1 MLRFASLGSG
11 SRGNATLVEAG
22 GTCVMVDCGF
32 SVTETRRRLAR
43 LGKTPQDIRAIL
55 VTHEHSDHIGGV
67 AAFARRFDIPV
78 WMTAGTSVMHD
89 ASDLP
94 SLDWFDG
101 HTAFTVDALHITP
114 FPVPHDARE
123 PCQFVFSDGAVRLGI
138 LTDTGSI
145 TAHIRQ
151 QLDQCEALLLES
163 NHDAAMLAAGPYPPS
178 LKQRVGGRLGHL
190 SNHQAAELL
199 AALDTTRL
207 TQLVAAHLSDKNN
220 RPELAR
226 AALAGAL
233 GCAPEWVGIADQ
245 TEGLD
250 WRQVG

>member
-22 GTCVMVDCGF
+22 DTCIMVDCGF
-32 SVTETRRRLAR
+32 SISETQRRLAR
-43 LGKTPQDIRAIL
+43 LGKSPDDIHAIL

-67 AAFARRFDIPV
+67 AAFARRFRMPV
-78 WMTAGTSVMHD
+78 WMTAGTSVMHN
-89 ASDLP
+89 ATDLP

-101 HTAFTVDALHITP
+101 HTPIAIGGLEITP

-123 PCQFVFSDGAVRLGI
+123 PCQFTFSDGAVRLGI
-138 LTDTGSI
+138 LTDTGNI

-151 QLDQCEALLLES
+151 QLTGCQALLLEC
-163 NHDAAMLAAGPYPPS
+163 NHDTAMLADGPYPHS

-199 AALDTTRL
+199 AALDTATL
-207 TQLVAAHLSDKNN
+207 SHLVAAHLSDKNN

-226 AALAGAL
+226 MALAGVL
-233 GCAPEWVGIADQ
+233 DCAPDWIGIADQ
-245 TEGLD
+245 AEGLD